1 MFSLATLNNQRVIE
15 IMLDDDAEIPM
26 KWLIWLLKSFPHHGL
41 THIYIFES
49 YLCKDP
55 YVWCLMKPHQMPGE
69 LINMNMSYPAG
80 IYQVIPVDLR
90 ELELRFLINILY
102 MSNMSKVTM
111 WPPQL

>member
-1 MFSLATLNNQRVIE
+1 
-15 IMLDDDAEIPM
+15 
-26 KWLIWLLKSFPHHGL
+26 
-41 THIYIFES
+41 
-49 YLCKDP
+49 
-55 YVWCLMKPHQMPGE
+55 MPGE